1 MVMMKVETKN
11 ERLIRQ
17 ITYFNL
23 LLPLLLLLFLYSS
36 WVVARFELGHWPRP
50 MFNDPDS
57 ISLSVSF
64 LGSLAGWT
72 MVLSP
77 FAVLTNIA
85 SSVYLIAKRR
95 LVRKELMVMEIWA
108 VSGFVAAWCLMW
120 WDPGRVWE
128 WFFD

>member
-1 MVMMKVETKN
+1 MRIETKD

-23 LLPLLLLLFLYSS
+23 LLPLLLILFLYSS
-36 WVVARFELGHWPRP
+36 WIVARLELGHWPRP
-50 MFNDPDS
+50 MFNDPES
-57 ISLSVSF
+57 ISASVSF

-72 MVLSP
+72 IVLSP
-77 FAVLTNIA
+77 FAVLTNIV

-95 LVRKELMVMEIWA
+95 LVRKDLIEIEFFA
-108 VSGFVAAWCLMW
+108 VSAFGAAWCLMW